1 MRISLKKLPAI
12 CGFSLLLGVALFSC
26 SKDDNK
32 ILDPGQKVFFTPAQ
46 STANYAIVNANT
58 VYKIPVG
65 LTSPVSSGKTKTVNV
80 TATSST
86 GAVEGTQYT
95 YTKTLTFTPDKITD
109 TIVVTGVY
117 NQYLAGRK
125 DVLKFTFADAGDF
138 SPSLNSSFT
147 LNVSGPCYEGD
158 IAFAD
163 LLGDYPETYENGSYG
178 PYTSSISNL
187 TPGSSPN
194 TAKAIINN
202 IYDNGIS
209 AQATFD
215 YSTVG
220 AFTLTVDPQ
229 ATGLGVGGQ
238 PLFIRTTPGT
248 TSTFSYCNKT
258 FTIYLDLYTAGG
270 LYDSWVMT
278 MATE

>member
-1 MRISLKKLPAI
+1 MRISLKRLPAI
-12 CGFSLLLGVALFSC
+12 FGFSLLLGVALFSC

-32 ILDPGQKVFFTPAQ
+32 IFDPGQKAFFTPTQ
-46 STANYAIVNANT
+46 STASYSIVDANA

-65 LTSPVSSGKTKTVNV
+65 LTAPVTSGKTKTVNI

-86 GAVEGTQYT
+86 GAVEGTQYS

-117 NQYLAGRK
+117 AQYLAGRK
-125 DVLKFTFADAGDF
+125 DVVKFTFTDAADF

-147 LNVSGPCYEGD
+147 LNISGPCYEGD

-163 LLGDYPETYENGSYG
+163 LLGDYSETYENGSYG

-187 TPGSSPN
+187 VPGSSPN
-194 TAKAIINN
+194 TAKATINN

-258 FTIYLDLYTAGG
+258 FTIYLDLYTSGG

>member
-1 MRISLKKLPAI
+1 MRISLKRLFNI
-12 CGFSLLLGVALFSC
+12 CGFSLLLGVGLYSC
-26 SKDDNK
+26 KKDDDK
-32 ILDPGQKVFFTPAQ
+32 IFDPGQFAFFMPSA
-46 STANYAIVNANT
+46 SSANYSITAPDVT
-58 VYKIPVG
+58 YKIPIG
-65 LTSPVSSGKTKTVNV
+65 LTAPLSSGKTRTVNI
-80 TATSST
+80 TSVSTT
-86 GAVEGTQYT
+86 GAVEGTHYS

-117 NQYLAGRK
+117 AQYLAGRK
-125 DVLKFTFADAGDF
+125 DAVKFTFTDAADF

-147 LNVSGPCYEGD
+147 LNISGPCYEGD

-163 LLGDYPETYENGSYG
+163 LLGDYSETYENGSYG

-194 TAKAIINN
+194 TAKATINN

-209 AQATFD
+209 ALATFD

-258 FTIYLDLYTAGG
+258 FTIYLDLYTSGG